1 MTRLRPIAA
10 ALALLALAAPARAD
24 ENNPAKAAAD
34 NRPTVAVLYFDY
46 AGKDEQMAVLRKGL
60 AQMLISDLSA
70 LDQVRIVER
79 ERLQEVLDEIK
90 LGGTAKIDPA
100 SAARAGKLLGAR
112 FMVLGSYFDLMGA
125 LRADARLVEVET
137 GRVIRSTGAN
147 GKPDDFLT
155 VEQKLGDE
163 LTKMLTTQLPPR
175 AADAGRVKAP
185 DDKPRV
191 AAPKKPAQLK
201 TKTAVQYAKA
211 LDAMDKGNKAAAKE
225 ALQTVV
231 KEQPDFRLAA
241 ADLDR
246 LMQ

>member
-1 MTRLRPIAA
+1 M
-10 ALALLALAAPARAD
+10 
-24 ENNPAKAAAD
+24 
-34 NRPTVAVLYFDY
+34 
-46 AGKDEQMAVLRKGL
+46 
-60 AQMLISDLSA
+60 
-70 LDQVRIVER
+70 
-79 ERLQEVLDEIK
+79 
-90 LGGTAKIDPA
+90 
-100 SAARAGKLLGAR
+100 
-112 FMVLGSYFDLMGA
+112 
-125 LRADARLVEVET
+125 
-137 GRVIRSTGAN
+137 IRSTGAN

-241 ADLDR
+241 ADLESIRNGLRERLDAREQVALHGIVGVAQFGCGDAGIAAAFLAPVERIDR
-246 LMQ
+246 RAPDPDMPDRQVGLASNRHGARSALCVRADHAALSGRRTATRQNRRQAEA